1 MAETRLEKYRR
12 YRESLNEVKTNNT
25 DEEVKEARR
34 SRIVTDTTNT
44 TSTLPLDEVLGKIDE
59 ETEDTS
65 VRVLTIKKIK
75 IGILV
80 GLGVL
85 IIAAIVIFAV
95 IAWGGQQKV

>member
-12 YRESLNEVKTNNT
+12 YRESLDEVKANT
-25 DEEVKEARR
+25 SIEDIREARR
-34 SRIVTDTTNT
+34 TRVVTDTTNT

-65 VRVLTIKKIK
+65 NRVLTVKKIK

-80 GLGVL
+80 GLGMLVVAG
-85 IIAAIVIFAV
+85 IIIFAV
-95 IAWGGQQKV
+95 IAFGGQNV

>member
-12 YRESLNEVKTNNT
+12 YRESLNEVKVNNS
-25 DEEVKEARR
+25 DEEIKEARR

-65 VRVLTIKKIK
+65 SRVLTIKKIK

-80 GLGVL
+80 GLGILV
-85 IIAAIVIFAV
+85 IAGIVIFAV
-95 IAWGGQQKV
+95 IAFGGKNV

>member
-12 YRESLNEVKTNNT
+12 YRESLNEVKSNNR
-25 DEEVKEARR
+25 EEEIKEARR

-65 VRVLTIKKIK
+65 VRVLTMKKIK
-75 IGILV
+75 IGLLV

-85 IIAAIVIFAV
+85 VIAGIVIFAV
-95 IAWGGQQKV
+95 IAWR

>member
-12 YRESLNEVKTNNT
+12 YRESLNEVKTNSA
-25 DEEVKEARR
+25 DEEIKEARR
-34 SRIVTDTTNT
+34 SKIVTDTTNT

-65 VRVLTIKKIK
+65 TRVLTVKKIK
-75 IGILV
+75 IGILI

-85 IIAAIVIFAV
+85 VIAGIVIFAV
-95 IAWGGQQKV
+95 IAFGGKAV

>member
-12 YRESLNEVKTNNT
+12 YRESLNEVKTNNA
-25 DEEVKEARR
+25 DDDIKEARR
-34 SRIVTDTTNT
+34 YRVVTDSTNT

-65 VRVLTIKKIK
+65 IRVLTVKKIK

-80 GLGVL
+80 GLGILV
-85 IIAAIVIFAV
+85 IAGIVIFAFV
-95 IAWGGQQKV
+95 AFGGK

>member
-12 YRESLNEVKTNNT
+12 YRESLNEVKVNNS
-25 DEEVKEARR
+25 DEEIKEARR

-65 VRVLTIKKIK
+65 TRVLTIKKIK

-80 GLGVL
+80 GLGILV
-85 IIAAIVIFAV
+85 IAGIVIFAV
-95 IAWGGQQKV
+95 IAFGGKNV

>member
-12 YRESLNEVKTNNT
+12 YRESLNEVKTNNS
-25 DEEVKEARR
+25 EEEIKEARR

-80 GLGVL
+80 GLGIL

-95 IAWGGQQKV
+95 IAFGGKQI

>member
-12 YRESLNEVKTNNT
+12 YRESLNEVKVNNS
-25 DEEVKEARR
+25 DEEIKEARR

-59 ETEDTS
+59 ETEDAS
-65 VRVLTIKKIK
+65 SRVLTIKKIK

-80 GLGVL
+80 GLGILV
-85 IIAAIVIFAV
+85 IAGIVIFAV
-95 IAWGGQQKV
+95 IAFGGKNV